1 MLNWKQN
8 QTLEFYLRN
17 LTIQKVEITILHV
30 HLKEILFL
38 EFVKVIFGQ
47 SDETRGPLKTKTFFS
62 GAFESELDNQQC

>member
-8 QTLEFYLRN
+8 QTLEFYLKN
-17 LTIQKVEITILHV
+17 LTIQKAEITILHV

-47 SDETRGPLKTKTFFS
+47 SDETGGPLKPDFF
-62 GAFESELDNQQC
+62 